1 MIYNTPLTLEWMLGS
16 SHVRGML
23 YIMVIHDTT
32 SRRFVILGNNC
43 IQHPSHID
51 LNLTNTRSNCVWK
64 KCCSNQYKRNHLIQG
79 EGLPGLVEFILYYKI
94 YEQKVWRCSKK
105 TKKKK
110 VFSLAKNFRKKS
122 QPIYAANNHFILS
135 KIHYNNLTNAS
146 RNKHVQKCYIIIM
159 T

>member
-23 YIMVIHDTT
+23 YIMVMHDTT

-79 EGLPGLVEFILYYKI
+79 EGVPGLIEFILYYKI

-105 TKKKK
+105 TKKKG
-110 VFSLAKNFRKKS
+110 VFTCKKLQKKNHNQYMLPTTISFYQKFTTIISQTHQGTSMFKNATSL
-122 QPIYAANNHFILS
+122 
-135 KIHYNNLTNAS
+135 
-146 RNKHVQKCYIIIM
+146 
-159 T
+159 